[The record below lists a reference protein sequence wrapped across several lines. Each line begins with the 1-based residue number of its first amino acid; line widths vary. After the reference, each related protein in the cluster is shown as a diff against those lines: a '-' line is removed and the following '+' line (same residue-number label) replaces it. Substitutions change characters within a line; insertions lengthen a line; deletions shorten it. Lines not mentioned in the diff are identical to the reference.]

1 MVKVARADLGTAIPN
16 EVNVGSRLA
25 IYHPSGV
32 LGLGQNPFG
41 KDVANLELFRALAR
55 YGGYEQIDLIS
66 NVPMEDQDLTAG
78 LYPMARPVAQVVG
91 SSVLS
96 SEAAT
101 AAGVLV
107 RGQHELGELAW
118 QRRRS
123 ASDSAYSLVGLIHT
137 IAPPM
142 VRQDIGAA
150 MIAPVQDW
158 DALICTSPSV
168 RDAMTTMFDQWGDHL
183 SERLGANV
191 APRPRLPVIPLGVD
205 VSDIRTKSERG
216 GARARVRADLGIE
229 KDEVLVIWVGRL
241 SFFEKAFP
249 QPMFRAV
256 EEAAKATGVRLH
268 FALAGWFPGGDTD
281 RARYEQAAR
290 AYAPSIQV
298 DFQDGNDPE
307 VVADLW
313 AAGDIFLSLVDNI
326 QETFGITPVEA
337 MAAGMPVVVSD
348 WDGYRSTVRG
358 GVDGFLIP
366 TLGGPPSPLGQA
378 MAARHGFGLESY
390 QAYAGAV
397 AQHTAVHVGRAAQA
411 IAELVRSPDLRKRM
425 GAAGRTRARETFDW
439 PVVVSQ
445 FNNLFKEL
453 AKARATVTPG
463 APRHRLNPLRGDPF
477 ADFAGFASRGLEVE
491 GLLRL
496 RPGVS
501 AIDLERIIAVE
512 LDNAFSGWRGT
523 VEEAGLILARVAA
536 AQSISLKDLLLT
548 FPMPRRRLVQ
558 MSVNWLA
565 KLGLLD
571 WLD

>member
-1 MVKVARADLGTAIPN
+1 M
-16 EVNVGSRLA
+16 GSRLA
-25 IYHPSGV
+25 IYHPAGV
-32 LGLGQNPFG
+32 LGLGPNPFG
-41 KDVANLELFRALAR
+41 KDVANLELYRALAR
-55 YGGYEQIDLIS
+55 YGGLEQIDLVS
-66 NVPMEDQDLTAG
+66 NVPVDDQALTAG
-78 LYPMARPVAQVVG
+78 LYPGVRPVAQVVG

-96 SEAAT
+96 SGAAT
-101 AAGVLV
+101 DAGVLL
-107 RGQHELGELAW
+107 RGQHDLSELAW
-118 QRRRS
+118 QRRRT

-137 IAPPM
+137 VAPPT
-142 VRQDIGAA
+142 VRQEIGAA
-150 MIAPVQDW
+150 MIAPMQDW

-168 RDAMTTMFDQWGDHL
+168 RDAMSAMFDRWGDHL
-183 SERLGANV
+183 AERLGATA

-216 GARARVRADLGIE
+216 GARARVRADWGIE
-229 KDEVLVIWVGRL
+229 KDEILIIWVGRL

-256 EEAAKATGVRLH
+256 EEAAKATDVRLH

-281 RARYEQAAR
+281 HARYEQAAR

-298 DFQDGNDPE
+298 DFQDGNDQE

-337 MAAGMPVVVSD
+337 MAAGLPVVVSD
-348 WDGYRSTVRG
+348 WDGYRSTVRN

-378 MAARHGFGLESY
+378 IAARHSFGLESY
-390 QAYAGAV
+390 QAYVGAV

-411 IAELVRSPDLRKRM
+411 IAELVRSPELRKRM

-439 PVVVSQ
+439 PVVISQ
-445 FNNLFKEL
+445 YTGLFKEL
-453 AKARATVTPG
+453 AKLRAAATPTT
-463 APRHRLNPLRGDPF
+463 ARHRLNPLRGDPF
-477 ADFAGFASRGLEVE
+477 ADFAGFASQVLDVDAQ
-491 GLLRL
+491 LRL
-496 RPGVS
+496 RPGVT
-501 AIDLERIIAVE
+501 AGDLERIIGVE
-512 LDNAFSGWRGT
+512 LDNGFSGWRGT

-536 AQSISLKDLLLT
+536 AQSMSLKDLLLT
-548 FPMPRRRLVQ
+548 LPMPRRRLVQ
-558 MSVNWLA
+558 MSVSWLA
-565 KLGLLD
+565 KLGLLE

>member
-1 MVKVARADLGTAIPN
+1 M
-16 EVNVGSRLA
+16 GSRLA

-477 ADFAGFASRGLEVE
+477 ADFAGCASRGLEVE